1 MDFPQE
7 NFNHSGSG
15 CLMSIDNGLDSPKYI
30 PLTERRAFGFWHD
43 EPPKWRS
50 FLNFRLL
57 VPEDDFPGPRFVF
70 TGAESFWGIYN
81 KIPWFVS
88 NIWCLELMSFSEI
101 FFEDPQNSMKR
112 DKIQVIATEWR
123 RKFPRLRGMPC
134 PADIY
139 STYMQEDDSDEASAG
154 ERASVMK
161 RCQTGVK
168 NQETELAWVRKR
180 RCP

>member
-1 MDFPQE
+1 MTNRLSEGRF
-7 NFNHSGSG
+7 
-15 CLMSIDNGLDSPKYI
+15 SIFASLSRRTISRALDSYLRVLK
-30 PLTERRAFGFWHD
+30 AFEAF
-43 EPPKWRS
+43 
-50 FLNFRLL
+50 
-57 VPEDDFPGPRFVF
+57 
-70 TGAESFWGIYN
+70 YN

-88 NIWCLELMSFSEI
+88 NIWCLELMSFSGI
-101 FFEDPQNSMKR
+101 FLEDPQNSMKR

-168 NQETELAWVRKR
+168 NQETELA
-180 RCP
+180 